1 MIYLKDLP
9 KVSAFS
15 INKKINNYQDS
26 YYLGNEQRSESNT
39 MDILNKINDIFV
51 ANNIIT
57 RKRVRIILKDDIV
70 ERTIIGRT
78 NKYLLTLT
86 GDKINIQDIRD
97 IKIL

>member
-26 YYLGNEQRSESNT
+26 YYLRNEQRSESNT
-39 MDILNKINDIFV
+39 VDVLNKINDIFV